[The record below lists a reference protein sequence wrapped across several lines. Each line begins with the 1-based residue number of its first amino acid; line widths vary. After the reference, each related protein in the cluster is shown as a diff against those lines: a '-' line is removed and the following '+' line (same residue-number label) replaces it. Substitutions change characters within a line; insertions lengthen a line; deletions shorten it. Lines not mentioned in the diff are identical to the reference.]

1 MAKFNVKWTSTG
13 LEQICEQSDCH
24 TVEQLR
30 NCMFGTC
37 DSSGVEI
44 TLIEDEADEAAA
56 EVKPPVK
63 VPQAPKAPVA
73 TKFGKAATK

>member
-1 MAKFNVKWTSTG
+1 MAKFNIKWVSTG
-13 LEQICEQSDCH
+13 LEQTREQSDCH
-24 TVEQLR
+24 TVEQFR

-44 TLIEDEADEAAA
+44 TLIEDEGAEAAV

-63 VPQAPKAPVA
+63 TPVA
-73 TKFGKAATK
+73 TKFGKAAAK

>member
-1 MAKFNVKWTSTG
+1 MAKFNIKWTSTG
-13 LEQICEQSDCH
+13 LEQIREQSDCH

-37 DSSGVEI
+37 DSSGVEV
-44 TLIEDEADEAAA
+44 TLIEDEA
-56 EVKPPVK
+56 EVKQPVK

>member
-1 MAKFNVKWTSTG
+1 MAKFKIKWVSTG
-13 LEQICEQSDCH
+13 LEQVREQSDCY

-37 DSSGVEI
+37 DSSDVEI
-44 TLIEDEADEAAA
+44 TLIEDEADTAAA
-56 EVKPPVK
+56 EVKQPVK

-73 TKFGKAATK
+73 TKFGKAAAK